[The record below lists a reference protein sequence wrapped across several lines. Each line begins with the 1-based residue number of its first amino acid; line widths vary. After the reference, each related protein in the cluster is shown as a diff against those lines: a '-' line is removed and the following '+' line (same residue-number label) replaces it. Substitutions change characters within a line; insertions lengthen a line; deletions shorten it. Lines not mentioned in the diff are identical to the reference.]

1 MDDEEIMET
10 FDQYS
15 QMPPLPG
22 LTEEKWKSL
31 SDLQRE
37 EMFSEY
43 YSRREKDEE
52 IKRLKNRKKQG
63 ARLFVDAKERKTMET
78 KRTSPRARN
87 GRKMKT
93 THITRMITSR
103 VIALLTSVA
112 ERVY

>member
-1 MDDEEIMET
+1 
-10 FDQYS
+10 
-15 QMPPLPG
+15 
-22 LTEEKWKSL
+22 
-31 SDLQRE
+31 
-37 EMFSEY
+37 
-43 YSRREKDEE
+43 
-52 IKRLKNRKKQG
+52 
-63 ARLFVDAKERKTMET
+63 MET

>member
-1 MDDEEIMET
+1 MT
-10 FDQYS
+10 RKS
-15 QMPPLPG
+15 WKRLTSTRRCLPLPG

-63 ARLFVDAKERKTMET
+63 ARLFPHA
-78 KRTSPRARN
+78 
-87 GRKMKT
+87 
-93 THITRMITSR
+93 
-103 VIALLTSVA
+103 
-112 ERVY
+112 

>member
-1 MDDEEIMET
+1 MDDDEIMQT

-37 EMFSEY
+37 ELFSEY

-52 IKRLKNRKKQG
+52 IKRLRNRKKWDMCVC
-63 ARLFVDAKERKTMET
+63 RLRAGERERRRPAKRK
-78 KRTSPRARN
+78 RRA
-87 GRKMKT
+87 
-93 THITRMITSR
+93 
-103 VIALLTSVA
+103 
-112 ERVY
+112 

>member
-52 IKRLKNRKKQG
+52 IKRLKNRKTQG
-63 ARLFVDAKERKTMET
+63 ARLFPHA
-78 KRTSPRARN
+78 
-87 GRKMKT
+87 
-93 THITRMITSR
+93 
-103 VIALLTSVA
+103 
-112 ERVY
+112 

>member
-43 YSRREKDEE
+43 YSRREDEE

-63 ARLFVDAKERKTMET
+63 ARLFPHA
-78 KRTSPRARN
+78 
-87 GRKMKT
+87 
-93 THITRMITSR
+93 
-103 VIALLTSVA
+103 
-112 ERVY
+112 

>member
-52 IKRLKNRKKQG
+52 IKRLKNLKKQG
-63 ARLFVDAKERKTMET
+63 SRLFPHA
-78 KRTSPRARN
+78 
-87 GRKMKT
+87 
-93 THITRMITSR
+93 
-103 VIALLTSVA
+103 
-112 ERVY
+112 

>member
-63 ARLFVDAKERKTMET
+63 VRLFPHA
-78 KRTSPRARN
+78 
-87 GRKMKT
+87 
-93 THITRMITSR
+93 
-103 VIALLTSVA
+103 
-112 ERVY
+112 

>member
-52 IKRLKNRKKQG
+52 IKRLKNRKKQRV
-63 ARLFVDAKERKTMET
+63 RLFPHA
-78 KRTSPRARN
+78 
-87 GRKMKT
+87 
-93 THITRMITSR
+93 
-103 VIALLTSVA
+103 
-112 ERVY
+112 

>member
-22 LTEEKWKSL
+22 LNEEKWKSL

-63 ARLFVDAKERKTMET
+63 ARLFPHA
-78 KRTSPRARN
+78 
-87 GRKMKT
+87 
-93 THITRMITSR
+93 
-103 VIALLTSVA
+103 
-112 ERVY
+112 

>member
-52 IKRLKNRKKQG
+52 IKRLKNRKKQ
-63 ARLFVDAKERKTMET
+63 
-78 KRTSPRARN
+78 
-87 GRKMKT
+87 
-93 THITRMITSR
+93 R
-103 VIALLTSVA
+103 VHLGPY
-112 ERVY
+112 E

>member
-63 ARLFVDAKERKTMET
+63 ACLFPHA
-78 KRTSPRARN
+78 
-87 GRKMKT
+87 
-93 THITRMITSR
+93 
-103 VIALLTSVA
+103 
-112 ERVY
+112 

>member
-52 IKRLKNRKKQG
+52 IKRLKNRKK
-63 ARLFVDAKERKTMET
+63 L
-78 KRTSPRARN
+78 
-87 GRKMKT
+87 
-93 THITRMITSR
+93 R
-103 VIALLTSVA
+103 VHFCPYA
-112 ERVY
+112 